1 MFSAKKVTKL
11 PDLTVPIVYCI
22 WRVMIFMGVKIHFEG
37 HWKGWA
43 LKIETFLG
51 PEMATSEASA
61 IWAQKSRD
69 FQGPP
74 LPMARIMDL
83 PPSESLSPSTI

>member
-1 MFSAKKVTKL
+1 MAGDDF
-11 PDLTVPIVYCI
+11 Y
-22 WRVMIFMGVKIHFEG
+22 GGKIHFEG

-43 LKIETFLG
+43 LKIETFLD

-61 IWAQKSRD
+61 IWAQKSPD

-74 LPMARIMDL
+74 LPMAWVMDL
-83 PPSESLSPSTI
+83 PPSESLSPSAI

>member
-1 MFSAKKVTKL
+1 MYLLFTWHGIRTDFEAGNS
-11 PDLTVPIVYCI
+11 
-22 WRVMIFMGVKIHFEG
+22 HFEG

-43 LKIETFLG
+43 LEIETFLG
-51 PEMATSEASA
+51 PEMATC
-61 IWAQKSRD
+61 QKSRD

-83 PPSESLSPSTI
+83 PA